1 MPRAA
6 PLTAVSVEAAAQ
18 RWPEQPLL
26 SASPTDSAPIAERP
40 QLDLVAHDAKPPF
53 MDNNAS
59 LKPEHAVLLP
69 PPK

>member
-1 MPRAA
+1 MPRAT
-6 PLTAVSVEAAAQ
+6 PPTAVSAQAAAQ

-26 SASPTDSAPIAERP
+26 SASPTDSAPLAERP
-40 QLDLVAHDAKPPF
+40 QLDLVAHDAKPNF
-53 MDNNAS
+53 LDNNAF